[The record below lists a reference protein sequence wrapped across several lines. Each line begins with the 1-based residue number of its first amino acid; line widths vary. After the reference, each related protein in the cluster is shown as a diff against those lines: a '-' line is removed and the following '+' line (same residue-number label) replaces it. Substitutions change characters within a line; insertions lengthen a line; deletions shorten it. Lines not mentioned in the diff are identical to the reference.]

1 MGMKG
6 EKSKMEKSPKKPLGR
21 KAKKT
26 IISVVITVLSLVVI
40 ILLNIIASALTEK
53 YSIFTADITSMQA
66 FELTEQSRQIA
77 ENVGKNVKI
86 TFLSEKRDYE
96 NRDPYCKQTSV
107 IANEMAKVSNGKI
120 SVEYVD
126 IVTNPTAASIY
137 GDTSI
142 TANDIAVSCGDKIKI
157 LKVSDLFTF
166 EIYSAEYQYISSS
179 QSEQVIDNAIV
190 TVTSDTMTRVAI
202 VSDNSSKDYEYFVRT
217 LEENNYEVTEISLE
231 DDEIESD
238 IQMIIIYEP
247 EKDFTENALL
257 KLENFLVNNESFGK
271 NLIYVPDID
280 GNTHQKLDSFI
291 DMFGIAVNDGI
302 AFEYDDNSRY
312 YESNYYEYIVC
323 DFGSDLYRENISK
336 DRYTPVMTGASR
348 PLYIK
353 NENVEPLLVLSE
365 KSGIMP
371 YTADENWS
379 MEDSVTGNVCVMA
392 QAFLGDDEKE
402 SSLIV
407 AGSGTMFS
415 ETYFVNALGNR
426 SYIMTMLAS
435 INERSSEIIS
445 VSDKVITNFDINAGA
460 SVRFWIGFVI
470 YALIPLMI
478 LGCGLTVYLV
488 RRGK

>member
-1 MGMKG
+1 
-6 EKSKMEKSPKKPLGR
+6 MEKSPKKPLGR
-21 KAKKT
+21 KTKKT
-26 IISVVITVLSLVVI
+26 IVSVVITVLSLTVI
-40 ILLNIIASALTEK
+40 ILANIIASALTEK
-53 YSIFTADITSMQA
+53 YGIFTADITSMQA

-77 ENVGKNVKI
+77 ENVKKNVKI

-107 IANEMAKVSNGKI
+107 IANELARHSDGKI

-126 IVTNPTAASIY
+126 IVTNPTAASVY
-137 GDTSI
+137 GDTSLS
-142 TANDIAVSCGDKIKI
+142 ANDIAVSCGDKIKI

-166 EIYSAEYQYISSS
+166 EVYSAEYQYISSS

-190 TVTSDTMTRVAI
+190 TVTSDSVTKTAI
-202 VSDNSSKDYEYFVRT
+202 VSDNSSKDYEYFVQT
-217 LEENNYEVTEISLE
+217 LEENNYEVSELSLE

-257 KLENFLVNNESFGK
+257 KLEKFLVNDENFGK
-271 NLIYVPDID
+271 NLIYVPDIK
-280 GNTHQKLDSFI
+280 GIEHKKLDSFI
-291 DMFGIAVNDGI
+291 SMFGIGVTDGI
-302 AFEYDDNSRY
+302 AFEYDEGSRY

-336 DRYTPVMTGASR
+336 DRYTPVMTGLSR

-353 NENVEPLLVLSE
+353 NESVEPLLVLSE
-365 KSGIMP
+365 KSGVLP
-371 YTADENWS
+371 YTADDSWS
-379 MEDSVTGNVCVMA
+379 MENAVTGNICVMA
-392 QAFLGDDEKE
+392 QSFLGSDEKE

-415 ETYFVNALGNR
+415 EAYFVNALGNR
-426 SYIMTMLAS
+426 SYIMTMLAQ
-435 INERSSEIIS
+435 INNRSSEMIS
-445 VSDKVITNFDINAGA
+445 VSDKVITNFDIKADA
-460 SVRFWIGFVI
+460 ATKFWIGFVI

-488 RRGK
+488 RRGR

>member
-1 MGMKG
+1 
-6 EKSKMEKSPKKPLGR
+6 MEKSPKKPLGR
-21 KAKKT
+21 KTKKT
-26 IISVVITVLSLVVI
+26 IVSVVITVLSLTVI
-40 ILLNIIASALTEK
+40 ILANIIASALTEK
-53 YSIFTADITSMQA
+53 YGIFTADITSMQA

-77 ENVGKNVKI
+77 ENVKKNVKI

-107 IANEMAKVSNGKI
+107 IANELARHSDGKI

-126 IVTNPTAASIY
+126 IVTNPTAASVY
-137 GDTSI
+137 GDTSLS
-142 TANDIAVSCGDKIKI
+142 ANDIAVSCGDKIKI

-166 EIYSAEYQYISSS
+166 EVYSAEYQYISSS

-190 TVTSDTMTRVAI
+190 TVTSASVTKTAI
-202 VSDNSSKDYEYFVRT
+202 VSDNSSKDYEYFVQT
-217 LEENNYEVTEISLE
+217 LEENNYEVSELSLE

-257 KLENFLVNNESFGK
+257 KLEKFLVNDENFGK
-271 NLIYVPDID
+271 NLIYVPDIK
-280 GNTHQKLDSFI
+280 GIEHKKLDSFI
-291 DMFGIAVNDGI
+291 SMFGIGVTDGI
-302 AFEYDDNSRY
+302 AFEYDEGSRY

-336 DRYTPVMTGASR
+336 DRYTPVMTGLSR

-353 NENVEPLLVLSE
+353 NESVEPLLVLSE
-365 KSGIMP
+365 KSGVLP
-371 YTADENWS
+371 YTADDSWS
-379 MEDSVTGNVCVMA
+379 MENAVTGNICVMA
-392 QAFLGDDEKE
+392 QSFLGSDEKE

-415 ETYFVNALGNR
+415 EAYFVNALGNR
-426 SYIMTMLAS
+426 SYIMTMLAQ
-435 INERSSEIIS
+435 INNRSSEMIS
-445 VSDKVITNFDINAGA
+445 VSDKVITNFDIKADA
-460 SVRFWIGFVI
+460 ATKFWIGFVI

-488 RRGK
+488 RRGR

>member
-1 MGMKG
+1 
-6 EKSKMEKSPKKPLGR
+6 MEKSPKKPLGR
-21 KAKKT
+21 KTKKT
-26 IISVVITVLSLVVI
+26 IVSVVITVLSLTVI
-40 ILLNIIASALTEK
+40 ILANIIASALTEK
-53 YSIFTADITSMQA
+53 YGIFTADITSMQA

-77 ENVGKNVKI
+77 ENVKKNVKI

-107 IANEMAKVSNGKI
+107 IANELARHSDGKI

-126 IVTNPTAASIY
+126 IVTNPTAASVY
-137 GDTSI
+137 GDTSLS
-142 TANDIAVSCGDKIKI
+142 ANDIAVSCGDKIKI

-166 EIYSAEYQYISSS
+166 EVYSAEYQYISSS

-190 TVTSDTMTRVAI
+190 TVTSDSVTKTAI
-202 VSDNSSKDYEYFVRT
+202 VSDNSSKDYEYFVQT
-217 LEENNYEVTEISLE
+217 LEENNYEVSELSLE

-257 KLENFLVNNESFGK
+257 KLEKFLVNDENFGK
-271 NLIYVPDID
+271 NLIYVPDIK
-280 GNTHQKLDSFI
+280 GIEHKKLDSFI
-291 DMFGIAVNDGI
+291 SMFGIVVTDGI
-302 AFEYDDNSRY
+302 AFEYDEGSRY

-336 DRYTPVMTGASR
+336 DRYTPVMTGLSR

-353 NENVEPLLVLSE
+353 NESVEPLLVLSE
-365 KSGIMP
+365 KSGVLP
-371 YTADENWS
+371 YTADDSWS
-379 MEDSVTGNVCVMA
+379 MENAVTGNICVMA
-392 QAFLGDDEKE
+392 QSFLGSDEKE

-415 ETYFVNALGNR
+415 EAYFVNALGNR
-426 SYIMTMLAS
+426 SYIMTMLAQ
-435 INERSSEIIS
+435 INNRSSEMIS
-445 VSDKVITNFDINAGA
+445 VSDKVITNFDIKADA
-460 SVRFWIGFVI
+460 ATKFWIGFVI

-488 RRGK
+488 RRGR